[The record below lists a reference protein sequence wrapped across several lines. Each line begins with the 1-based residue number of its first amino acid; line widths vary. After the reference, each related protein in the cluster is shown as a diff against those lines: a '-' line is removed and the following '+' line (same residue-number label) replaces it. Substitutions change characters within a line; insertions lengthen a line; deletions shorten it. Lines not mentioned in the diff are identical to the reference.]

1 MDVKEAVRT
10 AKDWVLEVLD
20 DEHPSNLG
28 LEEVE
33 FDDLASQWKITLGFS
48 RPWNS
53 NVGPLAP
60 MVQAQPRSYRTIIID
75 DRNGEV
81 KGMRRKV
88 SAES

>member
-10 AKDWVLEVLD
+10 AKHWVLDVLD
-20 DEHPSNLG
+20 DEKPANLG

-33 FDDLASQWKITLGFS
+33 FDDSAGQWKITVGFS

-53 NVGPLAP
+53 FSGPLAP
-60 MVQAQPRSYRTIIID
+60 MVQPQPRSYRTIIID

-81 KGMRRKV
+81 KGMRRKA